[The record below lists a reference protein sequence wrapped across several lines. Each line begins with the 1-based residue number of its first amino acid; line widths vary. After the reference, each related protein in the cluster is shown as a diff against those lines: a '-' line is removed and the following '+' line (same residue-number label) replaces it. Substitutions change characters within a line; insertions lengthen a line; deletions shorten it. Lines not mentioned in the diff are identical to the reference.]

1 MSEEIKSTVLEVLCD
16 IVPEADPATLE
27 PGTNFRDQLD
37 MDSMDFLN
45 LVIAL
50 HERFK
55 VDIPE
60 IDYPKLSS
68 LDGCVNY
75 IAAKATAAASV

>member
-1 MSEEIKSTVLEVLCD
+1 MTADDIRATVLKLLAEV
-16 IVPEADPATLE
+16 VPGTDPAAIE
-27 PGTNFRDQLD
+27 PGVNFRDQLD

-50 HERFK
+50 HERLG

-68 LDGCVNY
+68 LDGCVTY
-75 IAAKATAAASV
+75 LIARLEA

>member
-1 MSEEIKSTVLEVLCD
+1 MTASDIRATVLQVLAEV
-16 IVPEADPATLE
+16 VPGTDPAAIE
-27 PGTNFRDQLD
+27 SGVNFRDQLD

-50 HERFK
+50 HERLG

-68 LDGCVNY
+68 LDGCVTY
-75 IAAKATAAASV
+75 LSARLAG